1 MKKNITVRL
10 VKSLKPAEKPYE
22 VLDTDLKGFLLR
34 VQPTGKMTYYF
45 SYRLPSGKRLR
56 YKIGVYGTITAVQA
70 RDAAKVL
77 AGKVA
82 LNIDIQDEKKEE
94 RKRAESEKLSTLR
107 GFIDER
113 YESWVTTERKTGKA
127 AIRQI
132 RFNFGDL
139 MDLPLTEIN
148 LWLIDKWRAAESK
161 RGKKNS
167 SINRDCSSLQSAL
180 SKAVEWGVISE
191 HPLRGLKPKK
201 LDGRA
206 LVRYLSKDEDV
217 RLRKALMQ
225 RETRIRT
232 ERASANKWRRERGRP
247 ELPMLTNVEFADY
260 LRPMVILALNTGLR
274 RGEIFALAWS
284 KVNFS
289 TKILTVVGPKA
300 KSGKTRHI
308 PMNDEVINI
317 LKAWQKQTSETGLV
331 FPGKN
336 GKPMDNVNRS
346 WKGALDIARIEKFR
360 FHDLRH
366 TFASKLVMAGV
377 DLNTVRELM
386 GHASIEMTL
395 RYAHLAPEHKAEA
408 VAKLMAG

>member
-1 MKKNITVRL
+1 MKKSITVRL
-10 VKSLKPAEKPYE
+10 VKTLKPAEKPYE
-22 VLDTDLKGFLLR
+22 VLDKDIKGFLLR
-34 VQPTGKMTYYF
+34 VQSTGQMTYYF
-45 SYRLPSGKRLR
+45 SYRLTSGKRLR
-56 YKIGVYGTITAVQA
+56 YRIGGHGTISATQA
-70 RDAAKVL
+70 RDAAKVF

-82 LNIDIQDEKKEE
+82 QGIDIQDEKKEE
-94 RKRAESEKLSTLR
+94 RKQAESKKLNTLR

-113 YESWVTTERKTGKA
+113 YESWVTAERKTGKA

-132 RFNFGDL
+132 RFNFGNL
-139 MDLPLTEIN
+139 MDIPLTGIN
-148 LWLIDKWRAAESK
+148 IWLIDKWRSAEKK
-161 RGKKNS
+161 RGKKVS
-167 SINRDCSSLQSAL
+167 SINRDLSSLQSAL
-180 SKAVEWGVISE
+180 SMAVKWEVISE
-191 HPLRGLKPKK
+191 HPLKGLTLEK
-201 LDGRA
+201 LDSQA
-206 LVRYLSKDEDV
+206 IVRHLSKDEDA
-217 RLRKALMQ
+217 RLRKALLQ

-232 ERASANKWRRERGRP
+232 ERASANKWRRERGYP
-247 ELPMLTNVEFADY
+247 ELPEITNMEFTDY

-274 RGEIFALAWS
+274 RGEIFKLTWG

-308 PMNDEVINI
+308 PMNDEVINV
-317 LKAWQKQTSETGLV
+317 LKAWKKQTPETGLV

-346 WKGALDIARIEKFR
+346 WKGVLDIAKIEKFR

-366 TFASKLVMAGV
+366 TFASNLVMAGV

-408 VAKLMAG
+408 VARLMAG